1 MSKRRDILNW
11 VIHNFW
17 VICISYIISMVALL
31 FIHDAFGFSMSDD
44 GTYLSNAVMHIG
56 SGIVLGFFTG
66 LAQFLLLRKH
76 FRVSF
81 FWVWA
86 LVTGF
91 VAAETI
97 AGFILCNLEIYRGL
111 INIFNTSNHFPEAC
125 IFAFAGLVTGILQF
139 RLLKPHFANR
149 FYWIVA
155 STLGWVLLILS
166 TYLGLLYFVFG
177 ALLYGALTGL
187 TLNFVLI
194 PTNKTLESPSY
205 EPKIHT

>member
-1 MSKRRDILNW
+1 MSKTKEILNW
-11 VIHNFW
+11 TVHNIW
-17 VICISYIISMVALL
+17 VIIISYIISMIALL

-56 SGIVLGFFTG
+56 SGIILGFFTG
-66 LAQFLLLRKH
+66 LAQILLLRKH

-97 AGFILCNLEIYRGL
+97 AGIILWQMEIYRGL
-111 INIFNTSNHFPEAC
+111 INVFNNNNHWPEAS
-125 IFAFAGLVTGILQF
+125 IFAFAGLVAGILQI
-139 RLLKPHFANR
+139 RLLKPHFTGR
-149 FYWIVA
+149 FYWIAA
-155 STLGWVLLILS
+155 STLGWGLLILS
-166 TYLGLLYFVFG
+166 TYLGLLNFLFG

-194 PTNKTLESPSY
+194 SKKQDLAKP
-205 EPKIHT
+205 HA